1 MKRYHLKK
9 MSDLLE
15 TLEIVSNNAKNKGHR
30 SGFRCHQLAKEL
42 ADQFAVFVPTLT
54 TIITNKENKNNPS
67 KISGNFAMSKGEYE
81 IYKAIKSG
89 VRVKVKDIYD
99 FKLTKKSF
107 NTIKQYVFI
116 LKKKGFVQSIKV
128 IGKHYKYYKVNDLS
142 FTTMDQN
149 LINKLSSW
157 LSFLNKIIIN
167 HLQDILEV
175 VFLNLNLNSKR
186 IFTNENRNIFNKTR
200 IRQR

>member
-30 SGFRCHQLAKEL
+30 SGFRCHQLAREL
-42 ADQFAVFVPTLT
+42 ADQFNVFVPTLT

-67 KISGNFAMSKGEYE
+67 KISGNHAMTRGEHE
-81 IYKAIKSG
+81 IYKVIKGSLSI
-89 VRVKVKDIYD
+89 KIKDIHD
-99 FKLTKKSF
+99 LKLTDKSF

-149 LINKLSSW
+149 LVNKLSS
-157 LSFLNKIIIN
+157 
-167 HLQDILEV
+167 
-175 VFLNLNLNSKR
+175 
-186 IFTNENRNIFNKTR
+186 
-200 IRQR
+200 

>member
-30 SGFRCHQLAKEL
+30 SGFRCNQLAKEL
-42 ADQFAVFVPTLT
+42 ADQFQVFVPTLT

-67 KISGNFAMSKGEYE
+67 KISGNYSMTRGEYE

-89 VRVKVKDIYD
+89 VRVKITDIYD
-99 FKLTKKSF
+99 FKLTKKSY
-107 NTIKQYVFI
+107 NTIKQYVFY

-128 IGKHYKYYKVNDLS
+128 IGKNYKYYKVNDLS
-142 FTTMDQN
+142 FTTMEQN
-149 LINKLSSW
+149 LVNKLSSW

-167 HLQDILEV
+167 HAKNNLSV

-186 IFTNENRNIFNKTR
+186 IFTNENRNIFN
-200 IRQR
+200 

>member
-30 SGFRCHQLAKEL
+30 SGFRCNQLAKEI
-42 ADQFAVFVPTLT
+42 ADQFQVFVPTLT
-54 TIITNKENKNNPS
+54 TIITNKENKNNPT

-128 IGKHYKYYKVNDLS
+128 VGKHYKYYKAIPLS
-142 FTTMDQN
+142 FNTMDIN
-149 LINKLSSW
+149 LVNKLSSW

-175 VFLNLNLNSKR
+175 VFFKP
-186 IFTNENRNIFNKTR
+186 
-200 IRQR
+200 

>member
-30 SGFRCHQLAKEL
+30 SSFRCNQLAKEI

-67 KISGNFAMSKGEYE
+67 KISGNYAMTKGEHE
-81 IYKAIKSG
+81 IYKVIKSG
-89 VRVKVKDIYD
+89 VRLKVTDIYD
-99 FKLTKKSF
+99 NKLTDKSY

-128 IGKHYKYYKVNDLS
+128 VGKHYKYYKVNELS
-142 FTTMDQN
+142 YTTMDQN
-149 LINKLSSW
+149 LINKLSS
-157 LSFLNKIIIN
+157 
-167 HLQDILEV
+167 
-175 VFLNLNLNSKR
+175 
-186 IFTNENRNIFNKTR
+186 
-200 IRQR
+200 

>member
-30 SGFRCHQLAKEL
+30 SGFRCNQLAKEI
-42 ADQFAVFVPTLT
+42 ADQFEVFVPTLT

-67 KISGNFAMSKGEYE
+67 KISGNFAMSKGEFE
-81 IYKAIKSG
+81 IYKVIKSG
-89 VRVKVKDIYD
+89 VRLKVNDIYEN
-99 FKLTKKSF
+99 KLTNKSF
-107 NTIKQYVFI
+107 NTIKQYVFY

-128 IGKHYKYYKVNDLS
+128 IGKNYKYYKVNDLS

-149 LINKLSSW
+149 LVNKLSS
-157 LSFLNKIIIN
+157 
-167 HLQDILEV
+167 
-175 VFLNLNLNSKR
+175 
-186 IFTNENRNIFNKTR
+186 
-200 IRQR
+200 

>member
-30 SGFRCHQLAKEL
+30 SGFRCNQLAKEL
-42 ADQFAVFVPTLT
+42 ADQFQVFVPTLT

-67 KISGNFAMSKGEYE
+67 KISGNYAMTKGEHE
-81 IYKAIKSG
+81 IYKVIKSG
-89 VRVKVKDIYD
+89 VRLKVSDIYD
-99 FKLTKKSF
+99 NKLTDKSY
-107 NTIKQYVFI
+107 NTIKQYVFY

-128 IGKHYKYYKVNDLS
+128 VGKHYKYYKAMPLN
-142 FTTMDQN
+142 FNTMDQN

-167 HLQDILEV
+167 HARNNLSV

-186 IFTNENRNIFNKTR
+186 IFTNENRNIFN
-200 IRQR
+200 